1 MITKTKRATKS
12 SSIHIRVNEDI
23 KNRAIPVLND
33 LSITLGDYVNL
44 ALSQLA
50 NQHKIPFEIV
60 DSTYYA
66 FSPELEEAIIETKKA
81 VASGKAKVYDTVAD
95 MFKELDEEADDE

>member
-1 MITKTKRATKS
+1 MITRTKS
-12 SSIHIRVNEDI
+12 SSIHIRVNEDVKKKALPI
-23 KNRAIPVLND
+23 LND

-50 NQHKIPFEIV
+50 NQHKVPFEIV

-66 FSPELEEAIIETKKA
+66 FSPELEEAIIETRKA
-81 VASGKAKVYDTVAD
+81 VKNGTAKVYNTVSD
-95 MFKELDEEADDE
+95 MFKDLDEEADDE

>member
-1 MITKTKRATKS
+1 MITKTKS
-12 SSIHIRVNEDI
+12 SSIHIRVNEDV
-23 KNRAIPVLND
+23 KKRALPVLND

-50 NQHKIPFEIV
+50 NQHKVPFEIV

-66 FSPELEEAIIETKKA
+66 FSPELEEAIIETHKA
-81 VASGKAKVYDTVAD
+81 VKDGTAKIYNTVD
-95 MFKELDEEADDE
+95 EMFHDLDEEAKDE